1 MGRGRGLCLSVLSR
15 GISPD
20 NPPDNPP
27 DTLPIITPGEAPGI
41 LCRLVGVFLEGS
53 ADMDDTVATTDN
65 FDAMGTITVDE
76 KCEGGVVVVV
86 HGKGDVDDDEGQ
98 VEEFEVGI
106 KGDTETCDEVDDG
119 SLMGVK

>member
-1 MGRGRGLCLSVLSR
+1 M
-15 GISPD
+15 
-20 NPPDNPP
+20 
-27 DTLPIITPGEAPGI
+27 
-41 LCRLVGVFLEGS
+41 EGS
-53 ADMDDTVATTDN
+53 TDMGDTVATIDD

-98 VEEFEVGI
+98 VEEFEFGT
-106 KGDTETCDEVDDG
+106 KGDTETCDGDDDVDDDD